1 MERQD
6 MSNET
11 NKDDAV
17 IIVNG
22 EEKQVPRRE
31 VSYGQVTELA
41 FPGESTN
48 ENFEFTVLYRKTD
61 QSRHEGSMV
70 DGDVVKVHKQGS
82 TFNVTRSIRS

>member
-1 MERQD
+1 MAND
-6 MSNET
+6 AT
-11 NKDDAV
+11 DKDDGAV

-22 EEKQVPRRE
+22 EEKSVLNRD
-31 VSYGQVTELA
+31 VSYGQVVELA
-41 FPGESTN
+41 FPGDANN

-61 QSRHEGSMV
+61 QSRHDGSMV